1 MDLGFVTHKGDGH
14 KLKLPEG
21 LPSEPG
27 VYQLIVNG
35 APRGLGQIYVG
46 EGQNLLKRLKNYENA
61 GYKPNKFARTNRRVQ
76 GWIFNC
82 VEQGHSVR
90 LLICTNAKINQVD
103 EIARSLPLEDKH
115 SRTLIESFVRAY
127 KSNLQFENK

>member
-1 MDLGFVTHKGDGH
+1 M
-14 KLKLPEG
+14 
-21 LPSEPG
+21 
-27 VYQLIVNG
+27 IVNG

-61 GYKPNKFARTNRRVQ
+61 GYKPDKFARTNRRVQ

-90 LLICTNAKINQVD
+90 LLICTSAKINQVD